1 MAEGPEA
8 REAEPMCLG
17 VPGRVIEIEAD
28 ERAAVTPEAPRMT
41 MGRVDFAG
49 IVKRVCLAY
58 VPDVE
63 VGDYVIVHVG
73 FAIGKVDE
81 AEAAR
86 VFGYLREIGEL
97 GELEL
102 PQPGVAEPDG
112 GG

>member
-1 MAEGPEA
+1 
-8 REAEPMCLG
+8 MCLG

-28 ERAAVTPEAPRMT
+28 EPAAADRPRMT

-49 IVKRVCLAY
+49 IIKRVCLAY

-63 VGDYVIVHVG
+63 VGEYVIVHVG

-97 GELEL
+97 DDLDL
-102 PQPGVAEPDG
+102 PQPG
-112 GG
+112 